1 MKARRAS
8 SPVWRLLARLP
19 LYGWRIA
26 WTERAYAKRQCA
38 LLLEIYEH
46 LRKEHPELGG
56 DELYAR
62 VVEYGL
68 DCDPTAAR
76 SIVLGADRSFAQW
89 PTERDVMF
97 RDVASF
103 LLMNQL
109 LPAHSKTLGVQAN
122 VTSIVA
128 AVIPLRL

>member
-1 MKARRAS
+1 MARRAGS
-8 SPVWRLLARLP
+8 TAWRLLEHLPSFGWYVAR
-19 LYGWRIA
+19 A
-26 WTERAYAKRQCA
+26 ERAYAKRQCA
-38 LLLEIYEH
+38 LLLEIYDH
-46 LRKEHPELGG
+46 FRSEHPGLDG
-56 DELYAR
+56 DGLYAQ

-76 SIVLGADRSFAQW
+76 SIVLAADRSFAQW
-89 PTERDVMF
+89 PTERDVTL

-109 LPAHSKTLGVQAN
+109 LPAHSETLGVQTN

-128 AVIPLRL
+128 AVVPLRL

>member
-1 MKARRAS
+1 MARQADGS
-8 SPVWRLLARLP
+8 VWRLLERLP
-19 LYGWRIA
+19 LFGWRVA
-26 WTERAYAKRQCA
+26 RAERAYAQRQCA

-46 LRKEHPELGG
+46 LQRQHPGIGG

-76 SIVLGADRSFAQW
+76 SIILAADRSFAQW
-89 PTERDVMF
+89 PTERDVTL

-103 LLMNQL
+103 LMLNHL

-128 AVIPLRL
+128 AAIPLRL